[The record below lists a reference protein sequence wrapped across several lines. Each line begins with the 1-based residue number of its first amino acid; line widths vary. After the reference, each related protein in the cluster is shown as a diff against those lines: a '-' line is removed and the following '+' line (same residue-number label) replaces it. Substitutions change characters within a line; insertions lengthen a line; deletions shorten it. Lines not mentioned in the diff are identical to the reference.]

1 MQTFPPNTQQKE
13 AETFLVTLLDSR
25 KLRYLLV
32 GGMNT
37 VVGYGLGVGLY
48 LLLSPAFHILLI
60 GLVANVLA
68 ISFSFTTHKL
78 LVFRTQDHWL
88 SEYLRS
94 YLVYGG
100 MGLMGTLLLW
110 ALVDGIH
117 LPIWI
122 AQGVAIGLT
131 VVFSYL
137 GHARFTFRAG
147 VVSRHRSS

>member
-1 MQTFPPNTQQKE
+1 MFGF
-13 AETFLVTLLDSR
+13 ASLFASR

-32 GGMNT
+32 GGLNSL
-37 VVGYGLGVGLY
+37 VGYGLGVGLY
-48 LLLSPAFHILLI
+48 LLLSPALHILLI
-60 GLVANVLA
+60 GLVANLLA
-68 ISFSFTTHKL
+68 ISFSFTTQKL
-78 LVFRTQDHWL
+78 LVFRTKGRWL

-100 MGLMGTLLLW
+100 MGVMGTVLLW

-131 VVFSYL
+131 VVLSYV
-137 GHARFTFRAG
+137 GHARFTFRSASG
-147 VVSRHRSS
+147 SQHH

>member
-1 MQTFPPNTQQKE
+1 MPAVPSLF
-13 AETFLVTLLDSR
+13 DSR
-25 KLRYLLV
+25 KLRYLFV
-32 GGMNT
+32 GGMNAI
-37 VVGYGLGVGLY
+37 VGYVLGVGLY
-48 LLLSPAFHILLI
+48 VLLSPVLHILLI

-68 ISFSFTTHKL
+68 ISFSFTSQKL
-78 LVFRTQDHWL
+78 LVFRTQGHWL

-94 YLVYGG
+94 YVIYGS
-100 MGLMGTLLLW
+100 MGLIGTVLLW

-122 AQGVAIGLT
+122 AQGVTIGLT

>member
-1 MQTFPPNTQQKE
+1 MPGF
-13 AETFLVTLLDSR
+13 ASLFDSR

-32 GGMNT
+32 GGLNAI
-37 VVGYGLGVGLY
+37 VGYGLGVGLY
-48 LLLSPAFHILLI
+48 LLLSPVLHILLI

-68 ISFSFTTHKL
+68 ISFSFTTQKL
-78 LVFRTQDHWL
+78 LVFRTKGRWL

-100 MGLMGTLLLW
+100 MGVMGTVLLW

-131 VVFSYL
+131 VVVSYV
-137 GHARFTFRAG
+137 GHARFTFRADA
-147 VVSRHRSS
+147 VARHRS